1 MKATIERLSEI
12 WFGSRKGLPTDLG
25 TRAGA
30 AVCAVLPTG
39 LLAGATWQQTGPGP
53 AAALALAFLAFA
65 ALLLLTV
72 RRLAAA

>member
-1 MKATIERLSEI
+1 MAMTLTT
-12 WFGSRKGLPTDLG
+12 PTTNGWLDHGPG

-30 AVCAVLPTG
+30 AVCAALPTG
-39 LLAGATWQQTGPGP
+39 LLAGALWQEAGPGP